1 MALSS
6 RFFLLLSVILCV
18 LISISQARTIYV
30 DPTSTA
36 VAPRCGGLDNAC
48 RSLKAAFKICDDGD
62 IISLSVGIHEVEVSL
77 VLNKNIALTIQGKGK
92 TLTAIKLARGVR
104 IDLFQVN
111 LDLLDLT
118 VSGGIGISVN
128 AMARVLG
135 LVDLSVHVDIN
146 VNIRRVQ
153 FLNNR
158 QGLILYAPD
167 PDLLGVFG
175 SINANVEACIFIGG
189 LDVAVTVG
197 TKVDVTFSRCKW
209 LNNKNGALQVGGA
222 TKNNQCPLV
231 RLDACIFRGNV
242 AKASLI
248 IGGTSNCDD
257 LLVFVGINVFDTNVA
272 VVLLGFLT
280 LDVSL
285 GWNYQCDDCDLRLR
299 GNEVQSNCGAFCEK
313 KRCDPPPAFP
323 GVDVDICV
331 GGLGIGLTLPISLP
345 LPLIPN
351 LPDILPPVLPDLG
364 L

>member
-1 MALSS
+1 
-6 RFFLLLSVILCV
+6 V
-18 LISISQARTIYV
+18 LACEFAQARTIYV
-30 DPTSTA
+30 DPTSSA
-36 VAPRCGGLDNAC
+36 VAPRCGGIDNPC
-48 RSLKAAFKICDDGD
+48 ISLKAAFKICKDGD
-62 IISLSVGIHEVEVSL
+62 LISLSAGIHPVSVSL
-77 VLNKNIALTIQGKGK
+77 SLNKNIAITIQGKGK
-92 TLTAIKLARGVR
+92 TLTAIKLARGVS

-146 VNIRRVQ
+146 VNIKRVQ

-158 QGLILYAPD
+158 KGLILYAPV

-197 TKVDVTFSRCKW
+197 TKVDVTFLQCKW
-209 LNNKNGALQVGGA
+209 LNNKNGVLQVGGDS
-222 TKNNQCPLV
+222 KNNQCPIV
-231 RLDACIFRGNV
+231 RLDTCIFRGNV

-280 LDVSL
+280 VDLSL

-299 GNEVQSNCGAFCEK
+299 GNDVQSNCGAYCEK
-313 KRCDPPPAFP
+313 KRCDAPPAFP
-323 GVDVDICV
+323 GVDLDICV
-331 GGLGIGLTLPISLP
+331 GGLGIGLSLPISLP

-351 LPDILPPVLPDLG
+351 LLDILPPVLPDLG